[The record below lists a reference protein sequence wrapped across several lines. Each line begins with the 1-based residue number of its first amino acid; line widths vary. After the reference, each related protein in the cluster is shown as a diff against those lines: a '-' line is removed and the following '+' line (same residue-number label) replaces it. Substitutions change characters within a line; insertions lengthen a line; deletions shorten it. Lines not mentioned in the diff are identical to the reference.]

1 MADDG
6 SELEDATV
14 MAMTGTHDAPSAY
27 AMLAGRPRLGE
38 PYEPSAVVQFRVP
51 ASWKQLIQRDAESY
65 GMSLSEYCR
74 FLVESNHFKPRSKAN
89 TVKERA

>member
-51 ASWKQLIQRDAESY
+51 ASWK
-65 GMSLSEYCR
+65 
-74 FLVESNHFKPRSKAN
+74 H
-89 TVKERA
+89 